1 MTNPLLPAWTGPY
14 GGIPPFDK
22 VKVEH
27 FKPALES
34 AMAEHLAEMDR
45 IAGDPSPPTFANT
58 LEAMERSGRM
68 LDRAVNIYGVFSST
82 LRNAAFQE
90 VEREMEP
97 RLAAFRDKIIQ
108 NEKLFKRLA
117 AVYEAREGSGL
128 AAEQKRLVWL
138 QYQNFARSGA
148 KLDAKSKAKLSEI
161 NQRLASL
168 YTEFSQNV
176 LADENTA
183 LILEKEA
190 DLAGLPQSLR
200 EAAAETAKERGQPQ
214 RWAIL
219 NTRSSVE
226 PFLTSSERRDLREK
240 VWRAFL
246 SRGDNGG
253 ERDNKKIIGEIVRL
267 RGERASLLGYRSHA
281 HWRLEMSMAKT
292 PERATELMEAV
303 WKPAVKRVAEEVADM
318 QAVADRE
325 GAGIRIE
332 PWDYRHYAE
341 KVRKAKYDVDDNE
354 VMPYLQLENLRE
366 AMFWVAGELL
376 GLHFTPVE
384 GVPVYHPDVRV
395 WEVKDGAGKH
405 VALFY
410 FDPYAR
416 ADKSSGAWMNAYRNQ
431 ERFDGE
437 VTTIVSNNSNF
448 VKGKPGEP
456 ILVSWDDAVTLF
468 HEFGHALHGISSS
481 VRYPSLSGTN
491 VDRDYVEF
499 PSQLLEQWLATPEV
513 LDKYAR
519 HCKTGEPIPK
529 ELVRKIERA
538 SKFNKGFENVEYL
551 SSALVDMRMHLAPEK
566 VADITEFE
574 RGTLTAL
581 GMPREMVMRHRL
593 PHFGHLFSGDSYSAG
608 YYSYLWADTLS
619 ADAFEAFTEAGGAY
633 DKQVA
638 KKLREYVFSTG
649 NSIDPV
655 EGYRAFRGRDAGID
669 ALMRR
674 RGFAPARGGEGRA
687 Q

>member
-1 MTNPLLPAWTGPY
+1 MQNPLIPKWTGPY
-14 GGIPPFDK
+14 GGVPPFDQ
-22 VKVEH
+22 VKVEY

-34 AMAEHLAEMDR
+34 AMVECLAEMDR
-45 IAGDPSPPTFANT
+45 IAGDPEAPTFANT
-58 LEAMERSGRM
+58 IEAMEKGGRM
-68 LDRAVNIYGVFSST
+68 LDRVGNIYGVYSST
-82 LRNAAFQE
+82 MRNAAFQE

-97 RLAAFRDKIIQ
+97 KLAGFRDKVVQ
-108 NEKLFKRLA
+108 NEKLFKRIA
-117 AVYEAREGSGL
+117 AVYDAREKSGL
-128 AAEQKRLVWL
+128 DSEQKRLTWL
-138 QYQNFARSGA
+138 KYQDFARSGA
-148 KLDAKSKAKLSEI
+148 RLDDRAKKKLSDI
-161 NQRLASL
+161 NQRLATL
-168 YTEFSQNV
+168 YTGFSQNV

-183 LILEKEA
+183 LFLDKEA

-200 EAAAETAKERGQPQ
+200 EAAAEAAKERGQPGK
-214 RWAIL
+214 WAIL

-226 PFLTSSERRDLREK
+226 PFLTYSGRRDLRRN
-240 VWRAFL
+240 VWEAFVR
-246 SRGDNGG
+246 RGDNGN
-253 ERDNKKIIGEIVRL
+253 ERDNKKIIAEIVKL
-267 RGERASLLGYRSHA
+267 RGERADLLGYKSHA

-292 PERATELMEAV
+292 PERATQLMEAV
-303 WKPAVKRVAEEVADM
+303 WKPAVKRVAEEVSDM
-318 QAVADRE
+318 QAVADKE

-332 PWDYRHYAE
+332 PWDYRYYAE

-376 GLHFTPVE
+376 DLHFAPVKD
-384 GVPVYHPDVRV
+384 VPVYHPDVRV
-395 WEVKDGAGKH
+395 WDVKDGAGKH

-431 ERFDGE
+431 ERFDGD

-499 PSQLLEQWLATPEV
+499 PSQLLEHWLATPEV
-513 LDKYAR
+513 LNKYAR
-519 HCKTGEPIPK
+519 HCKTGEPIPQS
-529 ELVRKIERA
+529 LVKKIERA

-551 SSALVDMRMHLAPEK
+551 SSALVDMRMHLAPDK
-566 VADITEFE
+566 ACDITEFE
-574 RGTLTAL
+574 RGTLSSL
-581 GMPREMVMRHRL
+581 GMPKEMVMRHRL

-633 DKQVA
+633 DKSVP

-649 NSIDPV
+649 NSVDPA
-655 EGYRAFRGRDAGID
+655 ESYRAFRGRDAGIE

-674 RGFAPARGGEGRA
+674 RGFAPPLHRP